1 MVLDAQPLS
10 ILFHEQ
16 PGWEIV
22 ADTLQR
28 AVDRNEVHLLSSIN
42 LGEVF
47 YSILR
52 VYGEADA
59 QKALARIRRG
69 PIDIIVPSIEQT
81 LVAGRFK
88 AGGGIS
94 YADCFAGALA
104 LERNLPVLTGDKE
117 FERLI
122 PFGVKIEWLPEKM

>member
-1 MVLDAQPLS
+1 LVLDAQPLS

-16 PGWEIV
+16 PGWEFVNNLLEHAIESGE
-22 ADTLQR
+22 T
-28 AVDRNEVHLLSSIN
+28 HLLSSIN

-52 VYGEADA
+52 DYGEGKA
-59 QKALARIRRG
+59 QEALARIEQG
-69 PIDIIVPSIEQT
+69 PIDIVIPSVEQT
-81 LVAGRFK
+81 LVAAKFK
-88 AGGGIS
+88 AGGGIA

-104 LERNLPVLTGDKE
+104 LERNLPVLTGDRE

-122 PFGVKIEWLPEKM
+122 PFGVIIKWLPPNR